1 MMPKYYVLSGYI
13 NEVIEAESP
22 LGACV
27 KVVQKYEADDHKMQH
42 LLDFAVSERGLWH
55 DQFDHE
61 CDSVVDLATVLE
73 SAGWELE

>member
-1 MMPKYYVLSGYI
+1 MPKYYVLSGAI

-27 KVVQKYEADDHKMQH
+27 KVVNKYETNDLKMQH
-42 LLDFAVSERGLWH
+42 LMDFAVSERGLWH
-55 DQFDHE
+55 EVFDNE
-61 CDSVVDLATVLE
+61 CDNVVDLATVLE